1 VEKQIM
7 VPNPALGSPTSWQLA
22 HAAIR
27 LAAAQFARCGFDV
40 SVQHAADWPVY
51 DLVVAR
57 VDTLLKVSVKG
68 SQDGA
73 WPLTQSY
80 LKPGTDSSRD
90 KTNYQR
96 AIDMWMNRHGSRTV
110 CCLVQFQGVAIDQLP
125 RIYLASPAE
134 IAVRLRNAACGR
146 GDSILCEEWSSPSEL
161 STTVERLPSNWL
173 FSTQRIEELADR
185 EAWSTPR
192 PLAAKQPSSIKVPS
206 LPDSS
211 AYAQMALLPLTA

>member
-1 VEKQIM
+1 M

-22 HAAIR
+22 HAATR

-80 LKPGTDSSRD
+80 LKPGTDSSCGNA
-90 KTNYQR
+90 NYLR
-96 AIDMWMNRHGSRTV
+96 AIDMWMNRHGSRAV

-134 IAVRLRNAACGR
+134 IAVRLRDAACGR
-146 GDSILCEEWSSPSEL
+146 GESTLREEWASPGEL
-161 STTVERLPSNWL
+161 STTMERLPSNWL
-173 FSTQRIEELADR
+173 FSTRRIEELAGR
-185 EAWSTPR
+185 EGCSIPR
-192 PLAAKQPSSIKVPS
+192 PSAAKQPSSIKVPS
-206 LPDSS
+206 FADPS
-211 AYAQMALLPLTA
+211 ALAQRALVPLTA